1 MTKAARL
8 GPEIMAMVARK
19 QAKTGDGSK
28 QESDDSD
35 SDSDDEHDEHQDP
48 RPKSRH
54 SFETQAGR
62 DRPQAGRDGPTPPS
76 CPPTGRIAGAQTS
89 GSVGKD
95 STGNEA
101 DDEGDSGDSD
111 DETQAGRDGPT
122 PPSCPPTGRLAGAQ
136 KSPRSHGPRRA
147 GEKRALEEEDGY
159 VDESKKAARK
169 RDGGRSFPVGNQR
182 SCAQDGLINGAKQL
196 GLKIV
201 KKEVYDA
208 TLPAKGDTKVEAI
221 VNHGSSVGIQM
232 FDFKAPGTLDVL
244 MFQRKGG
251 PEFALLNQE
260 GVFFVELLVALEGN
274 PNDKHFVVFNSTYT
288 CEDFPHCRGVII
300 DNDATTPLKHIEPKE
315 RENATDA
322 RKMFKSLFPGA
333 DRVSVVGARL
343 MCPVQPPRREWSWV
357 ELPLGSPS
365 TPSEAHRK
373 TLMAPVGGLVHWCR
387 GRAKTL
393 PRRSKRPLRLVGCL
407 FFQ

>member
-1 MTKAARL
+1 MTKVFRL

-19 QAKTGDGSK
+19 QAKAGGGSK
-28 QESDDSD
+28 QESDDSG
-35 SDSDDEHDEHQDP
+35 SASDDERDEHQDP
-48 RPKSRH
+48 RPKPRH
-54 SFETQAGR
+54 SSETQAGR
-62 DRPQAGRDGPTPPS
+62 ERPQAGRDGPTPPS

-89 GSVGKD
+89 DSAGKD

-111 DETQAGRDGPT
+111 DEPQASRDRPT
-122 PPSCPPTGRLAGAQ
+122 PPIGTAHGPDTAGAAQ
-136 KSPRSHGPRRA
+136 KPPRSGSSRRA
-147 GEKRALEEEDGY
+147 GEKRALEEEGGY

-182 SCAQDGLINGAKQL
+182 SCAQDGLINDAKQL

-208 TLPAKGDTKVEAI
+208 TLPAKSDTKAEAI

-232 FDFKAPGTLDVL
+232 LDVKAPGTLDVL
-244 MFQRKGG
+244 MFQMKGG

-260 GVFFVELLVALEGN
+260 GAFFVELLVALEGN
-274 PNDKHFVVFNSTYT
+274 PNDKHADVFNSTCT

-333 DRVSVVGARL
+333 DRVSVVGAWL
-343 MCPVQPPRREWSWV
+343 MRPVQPPRR
-357 ELPLGSPS
+357 
-365 TPSEAHRK
+365 K
-373 TLMAPVGGLVHWCR
+373 
-387 GRAKTL
+387 
-393 PRRSKRPLRLVGCL
+393 
-407 FFQ
+407 